1 MFSKIYKT
9 KLLLC
14 VFLLCCRSYK
24 CYSAHFV
31 LEKIHE
37 AENVLSTMILGVTDN
52 KLPFKSSFY
61 FFSFPNILNTNIL
74 YKNLMSNNI
83 QKDDKK
89 PYAEFKS
96 FDAISFLPISFGY
109 LWQIGLSN
117 FFIGIGLGLDI
128 SRYKYEYNYSKCNLS
143 KKAWLEIKNTLPIE
157 KTKPKKEEESENTGR
172 LHYCRYL
179 NPLTWFRKEEINK
192 ENKNNE
198 QPMEGNNEKLQNDN
212 KKQYVLKDKNNINK
226 LDKYINNIDKHLYN
240 GIINYKKLEIINDN
254 HEEKEKGVENI
265 INTNEVNKD
274 NISYK
279 TKEVES
285 MIKSINE
292 SFKDFIEEEKK
303 EEKKEEEKKEEI
315 NTEQQIQGD
324 INMGTQ
330 NTDTQDKIVP
340 LSQIYNTISQKIIYN
355 KKINEDFEEKIKKN
369 KDEGEKLKKE
379 YLDAQLDNFLGLV
392 YRSFNPERGIF
403 WSSENK
409 ILNFTLINFGPRV
422 SITYLSNQID
432 PTFGFSV
439 SFVVRYGAQ
448 FLWDINCSDKHAIG
462 EFGAYKNY
470 TGDYRFTKLRFISPF
485 VSIGIEFG
493 FSSFQ
498 FIFEVKTF
506 DYDKILSKLKMKNQD
521 GYYCAQFNN
530 TNNED
535 LYYRSNTQYDD
546 EYEKYTNK
554 DLINFLPS
562 DSIWWKNLV
571 FSISINIYH
580 IK

>member
-9 KLLLC
+9 KLLLF

-37 AENVLSTMILGVTDN
+37 AVNVFSPMILGVTDN

-61 FFSFPNILNTNIL
+61 FFSFPNILNTNIW

-83 QKDDKK
+83 QKEDKK

-128 SRYKYEYNYSKCNLS
+128 SRYKYEYNYSKCNLYQN
-143 KKAWLEIKNTLPIE
+143 AWIEIKKEFPIE
-157 KTKPKKEEESENTGR
+157 KIKPKKDEESENTGF
-172 LHYCRYL
+172 LHYLRYL
-179 NPLTWFRKEEINK
+179 NPFTLLRKKEINK
-192 ENKNNE
+192 EKENNE
-198 QPMEGNNEKLQNDN
+198 QPMEENNAKLQNDN
-212 KKQYVLKDKNNINK
+212 KKQYVLKDINK
-226 LDKYINNIDKHLYN
+226 LDQYINNLDNHLYE
-240 GIINYKKLEIINDN
+240 GIINYKKLENINN
-254 HEEKEKGVENI
+254 NNEEKENI
-265 INTNEVNKD
+265 ININEVNND

-279 TKEVES
+279 TDNVES
-285 MIKSINE
+285 SIKYINQL
-292 SFKDFIEEEKK
+292 FKDFIEEEKK
-303 EEKKEEEKKEEI
+303 EENKEGQLILENANNI
-315 NTEQQIQGD
+315 D
-324 INMGTQ
+324 TQ
-330 NTDTQDKIVP
+330 NTATQDKIVP
-340 LSQIYNTISQKIIYN
+340 LSKIYNTISSKTTYN
-355 KKINEDFEEKIKKN
+355 KEINDNFAEKIKNDKE
-369 KDEGEKLKKE
+369 KGEKLKEE
-379 YLDAQLDNFLGLV
+379 YFAAQLEKFLERV
-392 YRSFNPERGIF
+392 YSSFNPENGIF
-403 WSSENK
+403 WSPKNK

-439 SFVVRYGAQ
+439 SFVVRGGAQ
-448 FLWDINCSDKHAIG
+448 FLWDINCSDKKAIG
-462 EFGAYKNY
+462 EFGAYKNH
-470 TGDYRFTKLRFISPF
+470 TGDYLFTNLRFISPF

-506 DYDKILSKLKMKNQD
+506 DYNKILSKLKMKNKD
-521 GYYCAQFNN
+521 DYYCAQFNDPN
-530 TNNED
+530 KED

-546 EYEKYTNK
+546 EYAKYTHE
-554 DLINFLPS
+554 DVINFLPS
-562 DSIWWKNLV
+562 NSIWWKNLV